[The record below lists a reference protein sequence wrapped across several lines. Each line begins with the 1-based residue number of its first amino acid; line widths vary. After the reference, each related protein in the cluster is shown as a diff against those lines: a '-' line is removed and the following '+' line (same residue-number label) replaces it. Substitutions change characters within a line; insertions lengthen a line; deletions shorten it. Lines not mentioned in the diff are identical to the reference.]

1 MKKQI
6 TIICDSE
13 TTVPHLLNQTD
24 FEVIG
29 TGKEDTWCMVKREV
43 VLGTSE
49 NGNVWIGK
57 DGTITPAFNS

>member
-24 FEVIG
+24 FEVIA
-29 TGKEDTWCMVKREV
+29 TSKDDVWTMIKREV
-43 VLGTSE
+43 VSGT
-49 NGNVWIGK
+49 NDIKVFQDQCIAK
-57 DGTITPAFNS
+57 DN